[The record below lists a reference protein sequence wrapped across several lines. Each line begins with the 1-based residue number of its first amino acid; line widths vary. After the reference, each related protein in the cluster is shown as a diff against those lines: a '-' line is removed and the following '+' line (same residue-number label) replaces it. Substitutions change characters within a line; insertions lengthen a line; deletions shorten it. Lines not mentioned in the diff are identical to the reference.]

1 MAVELMNPSQDGL
14 SGVER
19 YRQIVMQF
27 LLSQSSE
34 DDGTGVESQPIF
46 DTQRDRY
53 LILSQGWH
61 GQERVYWVVMHLD
74 IRDGKVWI
82 QRNQTEVEIEAELI
96 ALGIPQQDIVQGLIP
111 PEYRALARL
120 TSEA

>member
-1 MAVELMNPSQDGL
+1 MAVELVNLSQDGL

-34 DDGTGVESQPIF
+34 DDGSGIESQPIF
-46 DTQRDRY
+46 DPKRDRY
-53 LILSQGWH
+53 LILSQGWR

-74 IRDGKVWI
+74 IREGKVWI

-96 ALGIPQQDIVQGLIP
+96 ARGIPQQDIVQGLIP
-111 PEYRALARL
+111 PEYRVLAGL

>member
-1 MAVELMNPSQDGL
+1 MAVELVNLSQDGL

-34 DDGTGVESQPIF
+34 DEGSGIESQPIF

-61 GQERVYWVVMHLD
+61 GQERVYWVLMHLD
-74 IRDGKVWI
+74 IREGKVWI

-111 PEYRALARL
+111 PEYRALAGL
-120 TSEA
+120 TPEA

>member
-1 MAVELMNPSQDGL
+1 MAVELVNLSQDGL

-34 DDGTGVESQPIF
+34 DEGSGIESQPIF

-61 GQERVYWVVMHLD
+61 GQERVYWVLMHLD

-82 QRNQTEVEIEAELI
+82 QRNQTETDIEAELI
-96 ALGIPQQDIVQGLIP
+96 ALGISQSDIVQGLIP
-111 PEYRALARL
+111 PEYRALAGL